1 MKNTGLVCR
10 RLSRL
15 VILICLLL
23 LQSCGGGSEKSEPAA
38 VTLVGNASATVGVKN
53 FRQLEGSLRAVLG
66 VSPVTD
72 EVRGILK
79 RLPIDGKADKVSS
92 SSLLA
97 TVQLVGAYCEQFIGV
112 EVRQKSNARR
122 VHGKVD
128 FFSPASKF
136 SAPARQSVVQNYAQV
151 FWQRMPTE
159 AEQSELLALMADIE
173 SQSEQPKKKL
183 WEMLMG
189 VCTAAGSSV
198 EFIRI

>member
-1 MKNTGLVCR
+1 MKNFALVYR
-10 RLSRL
+10 RFSRL
-15 VILICLLL
+15 VLMLSLLL

-38 VTLVGNASATVGVKN
+38 VSLAEGASATVGVKN

-66 VSPVTD
+66 VSLAT
-72 EVRGILK
+72 EETRGILK

-97 TVQLVGAYCEQFIGV
+97 TVQLVGAYCEQFIAV
-112 EVRQKSNARR
+112 ELRQKSNARR
-122 VHGKVD
+122 VHAKVD

-136 SAPARQSVVQNYAQV
+136 SPAARESVVENYARV

-159 AEQSELLALMADIE
+159 AEKSELLTLMADIE

-183 WEMLMG
+183 WEMLIG

>member
-1 MKNTGLVCR
+1 MNNAVMVYR

-15 VILICLLL
+15 VFLLSLLL
-23 LQSCGGGSEKSEPAA
+23 LQSCGGGSEKTEPSA
-38 VTLVGNASATVGVKN
+38 VTLAESSFATVGVKN

-66 VSPVTD
+66 VSAMDD
-72 EVRGILK
+72 EIRGILK

-97 TVQLVGAYCEQFIGV
+97 TVQLVGAYCERFIAL
-112 EVRQKSNARR
+112 EVRAKSNARR

-136 SAPARQSVVQNYAQV
+136 SAAARQSVVENYAQA
-151 FWQRMPTE
+151 FWQRMPSE
-159 AEQSELLALMADIE
+159 AEKSELLALMTDIE

-189 VCTAAGSSV
+189 VCSATGSSV